1 MSKLRSWLGGT
12 RRLVLDVGRHG
23 LLFGPVRR
31 AFVEPAAGVSNEVRG
46 LLLSYY
52 GERLS
57 HAGLIAGSSG
67 NLSARLNDPNTI
79 YITPHASNKAFLRR
93 SDLSR
98 VTLDDDAYDRS
109 RVSMEYPMH
118 RACYLA
124 DARVGA
130 VIHTHAPA
138 LTAAG
143 ILGLDVAEVLPEI
156 KGSFGT
162 IRCIPYA
169 PAGSQELANAVGD
182 AVREG
187 AKLVILQRHG
197 AVSVGADLS
206 QACDRMELG
215 ELSARTVLWAG
226 GVREPGGRPQ

>member
-1 MSKLRSWLGGT
+1 MSVFRSWIGGT

-23 LLFGPVRR
+23 LLLGPVRR
-31 AFVEPAAGVSNEVRG
+31 AFVEPAAGVSNEVQR

-67 NLSARLNDPNTI
+67 NLSARLNDPTII

-93 SDLSR
+93 SDI
-98 VTLDDDAYDRS
+98 T
-109 RVSMEYPMH
+109 RVSLDEQDPDLERVSIEFPMH

-124 DARVGA
+124 HPEVGA

-138 LTAAG
+138 LTAIG
-143 ILGLDVAEVLPEI
+143 MLDLDLAEELPEI
-156 KGSFGT
+156 RGALGD
-162 IRCIPYA
+162 ILCIPYV
-169 PAGSQELANAVGD
+169 PAGSQELADAVGV
-182 AVREG
+182 AVRDG
-187 AKLVILQRHG
+187 AKLVLLQRHG
-197 AVSVGADLS
+197 AVSVGSDLS

-215 ELSARTVLWAG
+215 ELSAKTVLWARG
-226 GVREPGGRPQ
+226 EPV